1 MIEDKRTTDERKGGE
16 RKRATVERTK
26 NERTR
31 VSAHVNRMWYRYLYT
46 GIVSCEYIYSTV

>member
-26 NERTR
+26 DERTR

-46 GIVSCEYIYSTV
+46 GIVSCEYTYSTV

>member
-31 VSAHVNRMWYRYLYT
+31 VSAHVNRMWYWYLYRNR
-46 GIVSCEYIYSTV
+46 VV